1 MKITV
6 TLSALALALAPT
18 LALAQGCRD
27 KATGETASSC
37 MPGHS
42 WDAVTQACV
51 PTPSS

>member
-18 LALAQGCRD
+18 LALAQGCHD
-27 KATGETASSC
+27 KAKDETASSC
-37 MPGHS
+37 MPGHG
-42 WDAVTQACV
+42 WDAATQACV